1 MVLISGN
8 WGLVKMPIVF
18 KIDSRIYE
26 KEVEWPWFDREAW
39 YGELEKLWNRGKK
52 LYPVGWQEST
62 NGSRNGGG

>member
-26 KEVEWPWFDREAW
+26 KEVEWPWSDREAC
-39 YGELEKLWNRGKK
+39 YGELEKLMEPWEKIVSCGM
-52 LYPVGWQEST
+52 V
-62 NGSRNGGG
+62 